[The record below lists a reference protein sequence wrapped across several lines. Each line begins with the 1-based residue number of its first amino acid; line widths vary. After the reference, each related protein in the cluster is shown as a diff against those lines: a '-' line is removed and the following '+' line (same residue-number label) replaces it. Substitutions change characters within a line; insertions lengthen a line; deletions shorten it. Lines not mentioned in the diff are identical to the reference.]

1 MDTPNTTA
9 VKSETFAGKPMTV
22 IPDDSLLPVGYTPVG
37 AAKMSVKARTMQEIN
52 EAIPTNEYGLPE
64 YMYRADM
71 VPNLSAMTVQTR
83 NEHLEM
89 AILDLDYRQGF
100 PALADG
106 EPFWGQLPCEPDE
119 AYRAFIAYLDTPRA
133 PGQRLGMLHAKNK
146 SKDSGTNRYTHPLG
160 PTNTNQVPV
169 RQLHLLGT
177 IVGKPTSDLME
188 CSYLF
193 YWPQRVRAYDLF
205 TIAIHKKRKEQRLM
219 ELEDDH
225 YDMASSF
232 IASARAQLEKM
243 LDEPEECELKPK
255 ELIDLLSKM
264 VQLQR
269 ISVGAS
275 PLGATN
281 GKASGEGTIPQN
293 ADLEVIMRTIT
304 QNSGV
309 VVNKDTSGD
318 TTKLLLQD
326 PEALH
331 QAQELIIRMGDIA
344 KGRKPGGAKNT
355 NTEAFDD

>member
-1 MDTPNTTA
+1 MDT
-9 VKSETFAGKPMTV
+9 KQSDTFAGKPTPMTV
-22 IPDDSLLPVGYTPVG
+22 IPDGSLLPKGFKTAG
-37 AAKMSVKARTMQEIN
+37 AVKMSAKACTMQEIN
-52 EAIPTNEYGLPE
+52 EAIPTNAYGLPE
-64 YMYRADM
+64 YIYRADM
-71 VPNLSAMTVQTR
+71 VPNLDDLNTTQR

-106 EPFWGQLPCEPDE
+106 EPFWAQLPCEPDA
-119 AYRAFIAYLDTPRA
+119 AYRAFIAYIDTPRA
-133 PGQRLGMLHAKNK
+133 PGQRLGMAGVKLDTGQTAEQRKL
-146 SKDSGTNRYTHPLG
+146 DTTHPLG

-177 IVGKPTSDLME
+177 IVGKPTSTLME

-205 TIAIHKKRKEQRLM
+205 TIAIHRKRKEQRLM
-219 ELEDDH
+219 ELEEDH
-225 YDMASSF
+225 YDMATSF
-232 IASARAQLEKM
+232 IDSAKKQLEEWFAEPDEKM
-243 LDEPEECELKPK
+243 KPK

-281 GKASGEGTIPQN
+281 GKGNGDGDIPKN

-304 QNSGV
+304 QNAGV

-331 QAQELIIRMGDIA
+331 QAQELIIRMGDMA
-344 KGRKPGGAKNT
+344 KGNKGKVPENLDGGS
-355 NTEAFDD
+355 FSD